1 MTTHVL
7 IGIGGTGAK
16 VVESALYLFLAGLGP
31 SNVVV
36 GLVDQ
41 DNANGNV
48 ERTRTLLAD
57 IGRVRAEWGA
67 PGGNAL
73 DWTSAEADGGSV
85 FARINPEPMFPGTP
99 HWRPNADDLRTLS
112 EILDRPNLSDD
123 HKDLMDI
130 LFAPGPEEQ
139 DMVLDKGYRGR
150 AHIGSAAMLASLE
163 LEGGVFKDRIQEL
176 MNQAKIDQDVRIFLV
191 GSVFGGTGAA
201 GFPTLSRAINKM
213 REAMGPD
220 AAEHIHIGGALMLP
234 YFGFADPKDKDA
246 NVVRATELMPQA
258 RVALE
263 YYHRLFEHE
272 RVFDRFSVAGWDRFF
287 QLGYHEPG
295 NREQRNPAL
304 LPELLGATAA
314 VEFFTAPPSARPTK
328 VPVMVSARYSQDS
341 FEWRDLPQPSPDLR
355 RTVYDRLGRLLRTA
369 AHWRMIIEPELDKR
383 VRDNNLK
390 TAWMRDLVADT
401 NFQVGTPE
409 ARKHLAALCND
420 VLVWAASIRKL
431 KGSLKLD
438 LWDTE
443 DLLAKEHQATPSNP
457 VGVHATMASDA
468 FSEAYAKL
476 LTPSDAND
484 KPRTTQALYDELSER
499 KKRAPIGGNK
509 GLAKLLAAVHRATR
523 PF

>member
-1 MTTHVL
+1 
-7 IGIGGTGAK
+7 
-16 VVESALYLFLAGLGP
+16 
-31 SNVVV
+31 
-36 GLVDQ
+36 
-41 DNANGNV
+41 
-48 ERTRTLLAD
+48 
-57 IGRVRAEWGA
+57 
-67 PGGNAL
+67 
-73 DWTSAEADGGSV
+73 
-85 FARINPEPMFPGTP
+85 
-99 HWRPNADDLRTLS
+99 
-112 EILDRPNLSDD
+112 
-123 HKDLMDI
+123 MDI
-130 LFAPGPEEQ
+130 LFAPGAEEQ

-213 REAMGPD
+213 REAMSPE

-263 YYHRLFEHE
+263 YYHRLLEHE
-272 RVFDRFSVAGWDRFF
+272 RVFDRLYVAGWDRFF

-314 VEFFTAPPSARPTK
+314 VEFFTAPPSVRPAK
-328 VPVMVSARYSQDS
+328 AAVMVSARHEQES
-341 FEWRDLPQPSPDLR
+341 FEWRDLPHPSPDLR
-355 RTVYDRLGRLLRTA
+355 KTTYDRLGRLLRTA
-369 AHWRMIIEPELDKR
+369 AYWRMIVEPELDNR
-383 VRDNNLK
+383 TRGDNLK
-390 TAWMRDLVADT
+390 TAWLRDLAADT
-401 NFQVGTPE
+401 NFKQGTPE
-409 ARKHLAALCND
+409 ARKHLTALFND

-431 KGSLKLD
+431 KGALKLD

-443 DLLAKEHQATPSNP
+443 DLLSDEHEATPANP
-457 VGVHATMASDA
+457 VGIRAAMASDRLGA
-468 FSEAYAKL
+468 AYAKL
-476 LTPSDAND
+476 LTPSDAAD
-484 KPRTTQALYDELSER
+484 KPRTAQALYDELNE
-499 KKRAPIGGNK
+499 KKNRAPTGANK
-509 GLAKLLAAVHRATR
+509 GLGKLLAAVHRAAR